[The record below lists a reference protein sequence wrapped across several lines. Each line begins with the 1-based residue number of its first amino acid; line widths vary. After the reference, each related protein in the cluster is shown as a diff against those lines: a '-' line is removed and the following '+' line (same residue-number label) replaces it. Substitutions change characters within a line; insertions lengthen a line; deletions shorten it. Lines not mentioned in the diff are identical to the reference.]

1 MKISISMEIDGRNAS
16 DVRAAKEIIE
26 EVGKKGIKL
35 AYENG
40 CEGRPDEGLPYT
52 SKHIIPE
59 NFLGLHEVLR

>member
-40 CEGRPDEGLPYT
+40 L
-52 SKHIIPE
+52 SLIHI
-59 NFLGLHEVLR
+59 